1 METLEIIT
9 TAINVVTMLL
19 AVITFVVSACQY
31 RRQQKLSFFEKYT
44 ARYQYLMEHMPEE
57 FFSAY
62 DKMLEEGKKKEI
74 SHYIRLYLDLCSEE
88 YMLYKDGRIDKTVWK
103 EWKEGIVYSFKNP
116 YLSQYWIERIKEYE
130 ESYSTFFAFVKD
142 EILKQTNK

>member
-1 METLEIIT
+1 METFEIIT

-57 FFSAY
+57 FFFAY

-116 YLSQYWIERIKEYE
+116 YLSQYWIERTKEYE

>member
-1 METLEIIT
+1 
-9 TAINVVTMLL
+9 
-19 AVITFVVSACQY
+19 
-31 RRQQKLSFFEKYT
+31 
-44 ARYQYLMEHMPEE
+44 
-57 FFSAY
+57 
-62 DKMLEEGKKKEI
+62 MLEEGKKKEI

-116 YLSQYWIERIKEYE
+116 YLSQYWIERTKEYE